1 VGFCGYGDPVGIHT
15 GFSVG
20 MGWVRDRNSVPT
32 AALLAADAGDR
43 SCRVE
48 SCMCW
53 SVANRVVLATGKD
66 WRSAAGISRRH
77 RHHAQRRP
85 HRRQGTPKAIEL
97 QLIAHRVSMVPATPL
112 SHQASK

>member
-1 VGFCGYGDPVGIHT
+1 MY
-15 GFSVG
+15 
-20 MGWVRDRNSVPT
+20 
-32 AALLAADAGDR
+32 
-43 SCRVE
+43 
-48 SCMCW
+48 W

-85 HRRQGTPKAIEL
+85 HRRQGTPKAIEFPIFNSFATRI

-112 SHQASK
+112 SHQVSK